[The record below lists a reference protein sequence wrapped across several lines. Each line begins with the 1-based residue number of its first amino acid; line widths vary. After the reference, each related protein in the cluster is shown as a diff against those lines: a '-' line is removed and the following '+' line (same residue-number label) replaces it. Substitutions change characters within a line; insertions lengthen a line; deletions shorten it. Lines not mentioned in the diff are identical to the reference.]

1 MELKDIEGL
10 ISVEREGKSEA
21 VFDYFLLSYLGL
33 HNLNYLAFRQFFS
46 RIRSTSFLLLN
57 FYLFLFVFFVT
68 FDCNL
73 LLLSFIYSCSLFSD
87 NLFRHLMNVDANSS
101 LIAFPVDKIFA

>member
-10 ISVEREGKSEA
+10 ISVEREGESEA

-33 HNLNYLAFRQFFS
+33 HNLNYLAFREVFR
-46 RIRSTSFLLLN
+46 RIRSTAFLLLD
-57 FYLFLFVFFVT
+57 FYLLLFAFFVT
-68 FDCNL
+68 YDCNL
-73 LLLSFIYSCSLFSD
+73 LLLSFIIVCSLFSD

-101 LIAFPVDKIFA
+101 LIALSVDKIFA